1 MKQELSPIQDEIVI
15 YQSEDGNIKVDV
27 LFQDETVWLSQEQM
41 ALLFGKGR
49 TTITEHISNIFSEGE
64 LQEDMVCRKF
74 RHTTQHGAIDGLYQT
89 KEVKYYN
96 LDVIISVGYRVKS
109 RQGTMFRIWATQRL
123 RDYIIRGYALN
134 EERFKKGSS
143 MNYFKEL
150 VEKIREI
157 RIEEKIFYQQIKDI
171 YKTSIDYDPSD
182 EMTLQFFKEVQNKLL
197 WAVSEKTAAELI
209 YYRANASL
217 PMMGLTSTS
226 TDSKV
231 KKQDI
236 TIGKNYLQ
244 EDELK
249 ALKLIVEQYLA
260 YAEAQ
265 ALAHRPMYMKDWK
278 ERLDLILKLNER
290 NVLEGPGKISHEL
303 AIEKA
308 ESEYV
313 KFKEIEKEQIH
324 LESIKELDK
333 DIRLLNNK

>member
-1 MKQELSPIQDEIVI
+1 MKQELAPIQDEIVI
-15 YQSEDGNIKVDV
+15 YQSEDGNVKVDV
-27 LFQDETVWLSQEQM
+27 LFQDETVWLTQEQM
-41 ALLFGKGR
+41 ALLFGKSKS
-49 TTITEHISNIFSEGE
+49 TINEHILHIFQEGE
-64 LQEDMVCRKF
+64 LQEELSVRKIGISDF
-74 RHTTQHGAIDGLYQT
+74 ST
-89 KEVKYYN
+89 KPTNFYN

-150 VEKIREI
+150 MEKIREI
-157 RIEEKIFYQQIKDI
+157 RVEEKVFYQQIKDI

-182 EMTLQFFKEVQNKLL
+182 EMTLSFFKEVQNKLL

-217 PMMGLTSTS
+217 PLMGLTSTS
-226 TDSKV
+226 AVSKV
-231 KKQDI
+231 RKQDI
-236 TIGKNYLQ
+236 TIGKNYLR
-244 EDELK
+244 EDELQ

-260 YAEAQ
+260 FAEAQ

-303 AIEKA
+303 ALEKA
-308 ESEYV
+308 ETEYH
-313 KFKEIEKEQIH
+313 KFKEFEKGKVH
-324 LESIKELDK
+324 LESIKELDR
-333 DIRLLNNK
+333 DIRLINKEHLR